1 MNFLASECSADCE
14 SGWTLYLE
22 QSLLSNPN
30 SKHGN
35 KTSFVDAESAGLCGK
50 GKNTR
55 EESEEEEEEEDE
67 EEEEEEEEDLSMVS
81 DASSGPPHFHEDESY
96 FNYDNGHFYP
106 SLKGTALLNNGANYR
121 QKKKEHSRQP
131 RHRQDQELPPFL
143 DDTASSPAFNFS
155 KVCSETYRFIPVL
168 TTYMMPIREL
178 SHFTFCNIPSLFL
191 QLTLF
196 CWVFFLLKIY
206 SRIILLSPTVTKI
219 QWRVSSIIHKVFQ
232 QLIFR
237 YLAKFTSLSVVCMPF

>member
-35 KTSFVDAESAGLCGK
+35 KTSFVDAESAGLCRK

-55 EESEEEEEEEDE
+55 EESE

-96 FNYDNGHFYP
+96 LNYDNGHFYP

-155 KVCSETYRFIPVL
+155 KNNFALSNSNQDSMESVFDYSQSFSATHFQGRSTYQDHIG
-168 TTYMMPIREL
+168 YI
-178 SHFTFCNIPSLFL
+178 HPSLSGNKL
-191 QLTLF
+191 QNNQ
-196 CWVFFLLKIY
+196 
-206 SRIILLSPTVTKI
+206 LSMFHYI
-219 QWRVSSIIHKVFQ
+219 
-232 QLIFR
+232 
-237 YLAKFTSLSVVCMPF
+237 

>member
-35 KTSFVDAESAGLCGK
+35 KTSFVDAESAGLCRK

-55 EESEEEEEEEDE
+55 EESEE

-96 FNYDNGHFYP
+96 LNYDNGHFYP

-155 KVCSETYRFIPVL
+155 KQNNFALSNSNQDSMESVFDYSQSFSATHFQGRSTYQDHIG
-168 TTYMMPIREL
+168 YI
-178 SHFTFCNIPSLFL
+178 HPSLSGNKL
-191 QLTLF
+191 QNN
-196 CWVFFLLKIY
+196 
-206 SRIILLSPTVTKI
+206 
-219 QWRVSSIIHKVFQ
+219 QWFN
-232 QLIFR
+232 
-237 YLAKFTSLSVVCMPF
+237 